1 MPKTGRF
8 LIAVSALALAWPA
21 LANDGGS
28 DAATD
33 AANVASAPDDGRQV
47 YAPDY
52 FARFAPKS
60 ALDMLSQVPGFSI
73 REDDQGRGLGQ
84 ANTNVLINGE
94 RVALKSEGI
103 GDRLRRISA
112 DKVTRIEIVDG
123 ASLNIPGLS
132 GQVANVITSGG
143 GVSGQFDWKTRFRPG
158 YVEPEWFGGNVSVSG
173 SAKTL
178 EYSLALSNDNGRG
191 AAKGP
196 TVITDGQGTLIETR
210 QAHIANVSDSPKI
223 AASLKWDGPGS
234 SVANFNASYQR
245 QWYHGRFDEERF
257 PVSGVP
263 RHRDYEQHDKDWNYE
278 IGGDFEFALGPGR
291 LKLIGLERYDH
302 DNYYED
308 VVFTKADGS
317 PPFGGRYVNMNE
329 SGEHIGRG
337 EYSWKMLGGDWQLA
351 GEAAFNR
358 YSGVATLYDL
368 TPDGDFVELPFSAGT
383 GGVTEDRYE
392 VVLTHGRQLAKNLS
406 LQVGLGGEYSKL
418 SQTGANG
425 LTRSFYRP
433 KGSVSLAWTPS
444 KGLDLSLKVARVVG
458 QLSFGDFLARVDL
471 DQGQN
476 NAGNVELVPP
486 QRWNVDFEVKK
497 DLGRWGTTDLKLFYS
512 AIDDYIDVIPLGGG
526 AESTGNIPH
535 AHRFGLDWTSTVNL
549 DPIGLK
555 GAKIDTNLVLE
566 KSQVKDPV
574 TGLARYFS
582 NYQDRHAEA
591 NFRYDIPDSSWAGG
605 FGVQY
610 NHRRPY
616 WRLYEVGL
624 NYEGPIYSTVFVENK
639 DVFGLTVRA
648 EYFNVTNG
656 HRFVE
661 RTVYDGPRDT
671 SPVLFIESTRQ
682 KVGPIFNLSVSG
694 KF

>member
-1 MPKTGRF
+1 MHTTGRF
-8 LIAVSALALAWPA
+8 LLAASALAIAAPA
-21 LANDGGS
+21 FAESSD
-28 DAATD
+28 DAATTP
-33 AANVASAPDDGRQV
+33 AAPAPTDGREV
-47 YAPDY
+47 YAPAY

-60 ALDMLSQVPGFSI
+60 ALDMLAQVPGFSI

-84 ANTNVLINGE
+84 ANTNVLVNGE
-94 RVALKSEGI
+94 RIALKSEGI

-112 DKVTRIEIVDG
+112 DKVDRIEIVDG

-132 GQVANVITSGG
+132 GQVANVVTSAGG
-143 GVSGQFDWKTRFRPG
+143 ISGQFDWQTRFRPG

-173 SAKTL
+173 STKAV
-178 EYSLALSNDNGRG
+178 EYSLALSNGNGRG

-210 QAHIANVSDSPKI
+210 QTHIANVSDSPKI
-223 AASLKWDGPGS
+223 ATSLKWDGPGS
-234 SVANFNASYQR
+234 SVANFSASYQR
-245 QWYHGRFDEERF
+245 QWYKGINDEDRF

-263 RHRDYEQHDKDWNYE
+263 LHRDYDQHDRAWNYE

-291 LKLIGLERYDH
+291 LKLIGLERYDR

-308 VVFTKADGS
+308 VVFTKSDGS
-317 PPFGGRYVNMNE
+317 PPTGGRYRNMNE

-358 YSGVATLYDL
+358 YSGVAKLYDL
-368 TPDGDFVELPFSAGT
+368 DPTGAFVEVPFSAGT

-392 VVLTHGRQLAKNLS
+392 VVLTHGRQLARNLS
-406 LQVGLGGEYSKL
+406 LQVGIGGEYSRL
-418 SQTGANG
+418 SQTGVNG
-425 LTRSFYRP
+425 LTRSFKRP
-433 KGSVSLAWTPS
+433 KGSLSLAWTPH

-458 QLSFGDFLARVDL
+458 QLSFGDFLARIDL

-476 NAGNVELVPP
+476 NAGNVQLVPP

-512 AIDDYIDVIPLGGG
+512 GIDDYIDVIPVGGG
-526 AESTGNIPH
+526 AESTGNIAH
-535 AHRFGLDWTSTVNL
+535 AYRYGLDWTSTVNL
-549 DPIGLK
+549 DPLGLK
-555 GAKIDTNLVLE
+555 GAKIDTNLILE
-566 KSQVKDPV
+566 KSSVDDPV
-574 TGLARYFS
+574 TGTRRYFS

-591 NFRYDIPDSSWAGG
+591 NFRYDIPGTPWAA
-605 FGVQY
+605 GVGAQY

-639 DVFGLTVRA
+639 NVFGLTMRA

-671 SPVLFIESTRQ
+671 APVLFVESTRQ
-682 KVGPIFNLSVSG
+682 KVGPIFNFSISG